1 MSERTRSI
9 TPPGTGGGGATP
21 MDGASYACAV
31 DLASLCAA
39 FGLSAAAGLNAWLPL
54 LAGALAQRLDLVE
67 LAQPFDDLS
76 GTGALAVLGVLTAAD
91 FVGDKIPALDSVLH
105 AIGTVVAPAS
115 GAALFTGQTG
125 LETDLPTLGAIVLGA
140 GTAESIHAGRATIRP
155 ISTVTTAGIGNP
167 VLSLLEDAGAL
178 TLTLAAFL
186 VPVLAAV
193 AALALAVAIIVAWR
207 RRAVARRRGPPR

>member
-76 GTGALAVLGVLTAAD
+76 GTTALAVLGLLTAAD
-91 FVGDKIPALDSVLH
+91 FVGDKIPAVDHVLH

-125 LETDLPTLGAIVLGA
+125 ADTDLPTLAAILLG
-140 GTAESIHAGRATIRP
+140 GSTAASIHAGRATVRP
-155 ISTVTTAGIGNP
+155 ISTVTTAGMGNP
-167 VLSLLEDAGAL
+167 MLSLFEDLGSL
-178 TLTLAAFL
+178 GLTLAAFI
-186 VPVLAAV
+186 VPVLAAL
-193 AALALAVAIIVAWR
+193 AAIALAVLLAVFWR
-207 RRAVARRRGPPR
+207 RRRRGG

>member
-1 MSERTRSI
+1 
-9 TPPGTGGGGATP
+9 
-21 MDGASYACAV
+21 MDGSSYACAV

-54 LAGALAQRLDLVE
+54 FAGALAQRLDLVD

-76 GTGALAVLGVLTAAD
+76 GTGALVVLGGLAAAD
-91 FVGDKIPALDSVLH
+91 FVGDKIPTVDHVLH

-125 LETDLPTLGAIVLGA
+125 AETDLPTLVAILLGA

-155 ISTVTTAGIGNP
+155 ISTATTAGLGNP
-167 VLSLLEDAGAL
+167 VLSLLEDLGSL
-178 TLTLAAFL
+178 GLTLAAFI
-186 VPVLAAV
+186 VPVLAA
-193 AALALAVAIIVAWR
+193 LAVIGLVVLIVVAWR
-207 RRAVARRRGPPR
+207 RRHRGG